1 MRPFLF
7 KYRRERSCHEFPNWS
22 SNFGLCN
29 VDCQRSTRS
38 QILLCFFTFL
48 SVSFGVEISTFLSSV
63 VGFHRWQR
71 DFFVVPR
78 PTDGKTD
85 IRDYEEV
92 LGVSLKVANLR
103 MYGSEYS
110 TSSGLWWISWQNE
123 NLFCLSCFLAFLISP
138 SLQKEL

>member
-7 KYRRERSCHEFPNWS
+7 KYRRERSCHGSPNWS
-22 SNFGLCN
+22 SNFGLYN

-48 SVSFGVEISTFLSSV
+48 SVSFGVETGTFLSSV
-63 VGFHRWQR
+63 VGFHMWQR

-78 PTDGKTD
+78 PTDGKADTT
-85 IRDYEEV
+85 DYEEV
-92 LGVSLKVANLR
+92 LGVSLKVAILR

-110 TSSGLWWISWQNE
+110 I
-123 NLFCLSCFLAFLISP
+123 
-138 SLQKEL
+138 